1 VHLRADGPAEGGR
14 NRRPRS
20 TVSHSATGAPDRA
33 SAPQNQI
40 GSACMPA
47 PHSTNTALTS
57 SEDSLR
63 RHASHAARYV
73 CVGVWVCMYPWR
85 SIQYRLHTHTHS
97 ACGRVCVHT
106 CTHGTHE
113 APKGASTKE
122 GPCEM
127 RIHPYRSPASAPPSP
142 CLPHE
147 LGPRFAFSLQFQL
160 QIAPRGLLPR
170 RHARVRQSGG
180 WTEAHGTGGRGMR
193 QNVGRADASASK
205 GDARWQP
212 SVGPPYG
219 VPSTAQV
226 LCVERGGGTAPRPD
240 QHQTE
245 NQPTVRVRRGRG
257 GGGQAGDGAAQTRGS
272 RSFHSQSGYSL
283 SAKITGSAPVRP
295 GSQGGARR

>member
-1 VHLRADGPAEGGR
+1 MHLRADGPAEGGR

-147 LGPRFAFSLQFQL
+147 LGPRHCVVAWRATLSALSPASPPWPKCGRHELQ
-160 QIAPRGLLPR
+160 
-170 RHARVRQSGG
+170 
-180 WTEAHGTGGRGMR
+180 
-193 QNVGRADASASK
+193 
-205 GDARWQP
+205 
-212 SVGPPYG
+212 
-219 VPSTAQV
+219 
-226 LCVERGGGTAPRPD
+226 PRP
-240 QHQTE
+240 
-245 NQPTVRVRRGRG
+245 R
-257 GGGQAGDGAAQTRGS
+257 AAP
-272 RSFHSQSGYSL
+272 L
-283 SAKITGSAPVRP
+283 K
-295 GSQGGARR
+295 

>member
-1 VHLRADGPAEGGR
+1 MHLRADGPAEGGR

-147 LGPRFAFSLQFQL
+147 LGPRGIRL
-160 QIAPRGLLPR
+160 RGPGGKPGTHLCACGHR
-170 RHARVRQSGG
+170 RQAC
-180 WTEAHGTGGRGMR
+180 
-193 QNVGRADASASK
+193 
-205 GDARWQP
+205 
-212 SVGPPYG
+212 
-219 VPSTAQV
+219 V
-226 LCVERGGGTAPRPD
+226 LCVRER
-240 QHQTE
+240 
-245 NQPTVRVRRGRG
+245 
-257 GGGQAGDGAAQTRGS
+257 
-272 RSFHSQSGYSL
+272 
-283 SAKITGSAPVRP
+283 
-295 GSQGGARR
+295 